1 MKKVKTVQ
9 VRTVEVKEVEVKQG
23 KVCKNI
29 YAELRGDFVKFVVQ
43 VSPLPRISKT
53 FDLAAFGEGFN
64 WANGERI
71 KLADKKNPKSS
82 AVPRPAPTVASAIIP
97 EKILVRDV
105 LDGYRKNKL
114 DKLAG
119 SKSESSRLKNLEEWF
134 GSLDLGAF
142 RPSIIEK
149 WMDDRSSGKLGSG
162 RVRKTDLTKHQRH
175 YRKQA
180 GLGAAVPEVIGP
192 ISQQTVRHELVL
204 LRRAIATY
212 FDEHQLTLAHGQW
225 LLSQHIMKMKLPDRP
240 DSRET
245 RLADEPLEAVLRE
258 LAVPDHQCYVLLAIA
273 TTLRRGELCTLHWE
287 DVDFENNLMKLK
299 SPGHYKKTEET
310 KNPNQKTKV
319 RARSVP
325 LMPAAVAVLRKLGPE
340 ASGRIFTMTPGGYSQ
355 AWRRAA
361 DRAGYPDVRL
371 HDMRREGISRL
382 VELVDAPLE
391 TVVAFSGHSDVGVL
405 QRHYVKP
412 RADIIVSKLANRQG
426 AERLLPS
433 ATAT

>member
-1 MKKVKTVQ
+1 MKQVKTVQ
-9 VRTVEVKEVEVKQG
+9 VRTVEVTEIEVKPG

-29 YAELRGDFVKFVVQ
+29 YAEFRGDFVKFVVQ
-43 VSPLPRISKT
+43 VSPLPRISRT
-53 FDLAAFGEGFN
+53 FDLAAFGKGFE
-64 WANGERI
+64 WAKAERTELI
-71 KLADKKNPKSS
+71 EKKRPTSS
-82 AVPRPAPTVASAIIP
+82 VAPVVGPTVASAIIP
-97 EKILVRDV
+97 GDILIRDV
-105 LDGYRKNKL
+105 LDGYRKDKL

-119 SKSESSRLKNLEEWF
+119 SKSEASRLKNLDEWF
-134 GSLDLGAF
+134 GSLNLGAL
-142 RPSIIEK
+142 RPSRIEK

-162 RVRKTDLTKHQRH
+162 RVRKTDLTKHQRR
-175 YRKQA
+175 YRKQV
-180 GLGAAVPEVIGP
+180 GMSEPSPKLIGSV
-192 ISQQTVRHELVL
+192 SQQTVRHELVL

-212 FDEHQLTLAHGQW
+212 FKEHQLMLGHGQW
-225 LLSQHIMKMKLPDRP
+225 LLSQHIMSMELPARP
-240 DSRET
+240 DPRET
-245 RLADEPLEAVLRE
+245 RLPDEPLEVVLRE
-258 LAVPDHQCYVLLAIA
+258 LGVRDHQCYVLLAIA

-299 SPGHYKKTEET
+299 SPGHYKKKEENT
-310 KNPNQKTKV
+310 NQKTKV
-319 RARSVP
+319 RSRSVP
-325 LMPAAVAVLRKLGPE
+325 LMPAAVTVLRKLGPQT
-340 ASGRIFTMTPGGYSQ
+340 SGRIFRMTPGGYSQ

-361 DRAGYPDVRL
+361 DRAGCPDVRL